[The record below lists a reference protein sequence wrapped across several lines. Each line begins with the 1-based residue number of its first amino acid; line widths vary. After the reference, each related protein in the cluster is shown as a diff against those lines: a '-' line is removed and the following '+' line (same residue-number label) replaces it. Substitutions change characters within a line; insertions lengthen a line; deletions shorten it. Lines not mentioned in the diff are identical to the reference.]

1 MTKRKF
7 NKNGNKGN
15 FNKIKGFDSKKKR
28 PYNNKGN
35 KPRVEKNYN
44 ELVPWKVDTSYEM
57 MEWFKR
63 QAETRPRAGESVEAM
78 IKRFKSKCE
87 KAGILKE
94 VRKREF
100 HKTKGQIAREK
111 QLKAEK
117 RARKEKA
124 KRERWERRRD

>member
-15 FNKIKGFDSKKKR
+15 FNKIRGFDQRKQ
-28 PYNNKGN
+28 G
-35 KPRVEKNYN
+35 KPRAEAKKPVRK
-44 ELVPWKVDTSYEM
+44 PFTHDEM
-57 MEWFKR
+57 IDWFKR
-63 QAETRPRAGESVEAM
+63 QGEVRPREGESVEAM
-78 IKRFKSKCE
+78 LKRFKTKCE

-111 QLKAEK
+111 RLKAEK
-117 RARKEKA
+117 RARKERA
-124 KRERWERRRD
+124 KKERWESRRD